1 MLTDLRGYLA
11 LGLHC
16 LRRAPL
22 IRHQPYAERFL
33 RQFVEAGKLGFAE
46 IGLRSIG
53 LGTLV
58 IAYIVSTFAADPA
71 AAMQILVIVV
81 MREAGPLVAALIV
94 MIRVGAV
101 TTARLGLMQGRGEMR
116 VIALSGLSPIDY
128 LVLPAVF
135 AIGLATML
143 LTFYFQ
149 LIAVGGGMVL
159 SSLLMD
165 ISLRVMAENLVLLM
179 SPVDIAYTAIKG
191 FAFGAIIAMVS
202 SHHGTRVAATR
213 SGELPQVLSAS
224 IMQSLAMMLLFN
236 AVFGYLVYGVLLF
249 GIVRAQY

>member
-1 MLTDLRGYLA
+1 MLNDFRGYLSLA
-11 LGLHC
+11 LHC
-16 LRRAPL
+16 ARRAPL
-22 IRHQPYAERFL
+22 VGQQPYAERFL
-33 RQFVEAGKLGFAE
+33 RQFLEAARLGFAE

-53 LGTLV
+53 LGTLI
-58 IAYIVSTFAADPA
+58 IAWIVSTFAADPA

-101 TTARLGLMQGRGEMR
+101 MAARLSLMQGRGELR
-116 VIALSGLSPIDY
+116 VIELSGLSPVDY

-149 LIAVGGGMVL
+149 LIAVGGGMLL

-165 ISLRVMAENLVLLM
+165 ISLRVMTEHLLMLM

-213 SGELPQVLSAS
+213 KGELPQVLSVS
-224 IMQSLAMMLLFN
+224 IMQSLGMMLLFN

-249 GIVRAQY
+249 GIVRAQN